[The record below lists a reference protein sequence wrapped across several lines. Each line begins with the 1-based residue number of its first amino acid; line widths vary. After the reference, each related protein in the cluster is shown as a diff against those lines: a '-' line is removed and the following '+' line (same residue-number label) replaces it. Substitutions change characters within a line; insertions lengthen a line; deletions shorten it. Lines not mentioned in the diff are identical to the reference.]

1 MREGLREVGRGIA
14 GFGRWLLV
22 VVLAHGAVVAA
33 YLALGLAGLWVLGVG
48 RRFDRWV
55 QEHHVSPGSLVQ
67 LGTVPEWVQAAAE
80 AGALYMAIRGRWQQD
95 RGDAGPLAGSTR
107 SHEPRPGR
115 A

>member
-1 MREGLREVGRGIA
+1 M
-14 GFGRWLLV
+14 
-22 VVLAHGAVVAA
+22 
-33 YLALGLAGLWVLGVG
+33 
-48 RRFDRWV
+48 
-55 QEHHVSPGSLVQ
+55 GSLVQ